1 MKRIPMMLLLV
12 SPYGLL
18 GLLLTENPARVLPA
32 GWALVCLLVFLPNM
46 LYAFCLPRLGFSPE
60 QILGWNLVLKLSSI
74 PVYCLVFCA
83 ALLMGVFVI
92 PLLPFLVLFDYS
104 LLLPSSMY
112 GISGVKLA
120 RRRGLMSRWGSVLHI
135 LLQLTFCLD
144 VCSALYLYFTVKNRK
159 KRRCAP

>member
-18 GLLLTENPARVLPA
+18 GLLLAENPARILPA